1 MPNYVS
7 IGGEFHPAQE
17 QVALK
22 NVSGKTKMVD
32 GKEVKPG
39 EDYIYKGPDR
49 AALFELYRACV
60 EKFGMDFHH
69 DSEFLHRIK
78 QLGYKNI
85 NEYLK
90 EVGYDAE
97 KAKKEAEK
105 KAAKVTMHELPAKIK
120 GIETLGGGID
130 TSGGGQ
136 DRQGGFGNQPQEQ

>member
-1 MPNYVS
+1 MPRYIS
-7 IGGEFHPAQE
+7 IHGEFHPEQE
-17 QVALK
+17 RVALK
-22 NVSGKTKMVD
+22 NTSGKTKVVD

-39 EDYIYKGPDR
+39 EDYIYQGPDR
-49 AALFELYRACV
+49 AALFELYRAGV
-60 EKFGMDFHH
+60 EKFGQDFHH

-105 KAAKVTMHELPAKIK
+105 RAAKVTMHELPEKVKAVENI
-120 GIETLGGGID
+120 GGGID

-136 DRQGGFGNQPQEQ
+136 DMKGGFGEPK